1 MFEFFDTLAPENAER
16 LSETRAD
23 KIKASVL
30 SRIKEERPMKKHFS
44 IKPFVIAAAIMTTG
58 AVSVIGASA
67 ATTRNVSDLTATAA
81 ITEQSAAPEE
91 PAAPTAPEEP
101 VQPDVP
107 APTETTEKPDTNT
120 ELSIE
125 EQKELQRKL
134 REEAEGE
141 IYEVDGKKMKWI
153 GEKLSD
159 MEFIGEDSDG
169 TRHYKSRYGGTAS
182 VWSANGIDED
192 VYFSY
197 LLVVVE

>member
-1 MFEFFDTLAPENAER
+1 
-16 LSETRAD
+16 
-23 KIKASVL
+23 
-30 SRIKEERPMKKHFS
+30 MKKHFG

-58 AVSVIGASA
+58 AVSIIGASA
-67 ATTRNVSDLTATAA
+67 ATSGNISDLIAPSAV
-81 ITEQSAAPEE
+81 TEQPAA
-91 PAAPTAPEEP
+91 PAAPTAPEDA
-101 VQPDVP
+101 VQPDISN
-107 APTETTEKPDTNT
+107 PTENTEKPDTNT
-120 ELSIE
+120 ELSTE

-134 REEAEGE
+134 IEEAEGE

-169 TRHYKSRYGGTAS
+169 TRHYKSRICGTAS

-192 VYFSY
+192 EYFSY